1 MIFEEKSPNVYEV
14 FAIIF
19 GLTGAIII
27 AVTKRA

>member
-1 MIFEEKSPNVYEV
+1 MAFEEKSPNVYEI

-27 AVTKRA
+27 AITKK